1 MSLFPPEAEATAFTT
16 LDQLRQWYGLAAEPW
31 QAFHLQVGQPDVRI
45 FSALPAEALVE
56 NIMLTRVGVA
66 AASLSPAHA
75 VQIGLVWRLAN
86 RIIHT
91 RGGGN
96 YDSWRDVDPWAKPA
110 AATPATLVAAPPALK
125 ERGIKMS
132 SIIDQ
137 SDDSEFVPESLAK
150 ADGWYQRYLKI
161 MGGPSQE
168 EEDCT
173 VEQLSALNKRVHTLD
188 LPPYVDL
195 WVWQPFP
202 DGAGGYIAKELPGP
216 ASWSQWLSAWR
227 VFQSAAIMLDIFWS
241 TTGPSGRTKFGR
253 RPTRG
258 WLRAAGGHPRT
269 PRRPSPPPRGQ
280 NPSIR
285 GQAPSGPPR
294 RSVRPRS
301 ANFKRRGKSL
311 RLEGLRQRQGQ
322 AGQQE
327 REAGRP
333 QVQGPGRR

>member
-1 MSLFPPEAEATAFTT
+1 
-16 LDQLRQWYGLAAEPW
+16 
-31 QAFHLQVGQPDVRI
+31 
-45 FSALPAEALVE
+45 
-56 NIMLTRVGVA
+56 
-66 AASLSPAHA
+66 
-75 VQIGLVWRLAN
+75 
-86 RIIHT
+86 
-91 RGGGN
+91 
-96 YDSWRDVDPWAKPA
+96 
-110 AATPATLVAAPPALK
+110 
-125 ERGIKMS
+125 MS

-137 SDDSEFVPESLAK
+137 SDDSEFVLESLAK

-195 WVWQPFP
+195 WVWQPYGRRALRASKFRAWFP

-241 TTGPSGRTKFGR
+241 TTRPSGRTKFGR

-301 ANFKRRGKSL
+301 ANFKRRGALRASASGKGKQDNKSEKPGAL
-311 RLEGLRQRQGQ
+311 KSM
-322 AGQQE
+322 
-327 REAGRP
+327 
-333 QVQGPGRR
+333 QGPGRR